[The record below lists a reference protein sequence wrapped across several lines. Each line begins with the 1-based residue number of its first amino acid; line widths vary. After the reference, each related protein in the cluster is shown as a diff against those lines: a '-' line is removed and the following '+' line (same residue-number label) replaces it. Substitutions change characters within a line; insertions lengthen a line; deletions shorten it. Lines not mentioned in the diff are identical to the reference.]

1 MKKYVIAL
9 LVCFTTIALAEE
21 FPCLPGV
28 QNAPEPAQYRHD
40 QIEPLVVTEPVWK
53 TLERMPLDERKN
65 SEIDLVLQR
74 DATPQ
79 ALQMADRI
87 EDLWNGGK
95 FEEAL
100 SLFPELETL
109 TDVNEM
115 AIGNSWRT
123 PVPIEEGIC
132 WNTDV
137 RIGNRDSVLVTALD
151 IHRSTSNLFAVLLL
165 QGDGNTNR
173 WDVYISTDDGANWS
187 ETYDWWANYDINSL
201 SASVVAY
208 HCYVGFS
215 RGFAQDEALLY
226 RFSVL
231 DGAQEDFSGGSDY
244 VTVFTTTSPDSLKEV
259 ALTSNQDYFNDRLY
273 YIAITTQGN
282 LRYFWAYEPDFDDW
296 SEIAT
301 NVTNAKKGLD
311 ATCNEGYA
319 DYFLWTSYVNTAN
332 QLQIDGR
339 ATTWDS
345 ITTYETGTAV
355 DYTAIG
361 AYDDTVTSFFEYHG
375 SGYQVRYLVSY
386 DAGTNWL
393 WGYVDD
399 TTTISESPDVAAR
412 KGGGVAAVYRFYTP
426 THEARYTWRDYA
438 GSWETPV
445 SYSDHEPYWNKPS
458 IEYIGGGIFGVVY
471 LTWNSPQT
479 RAAYFDWHVQTSVDD
494 RQLSFP
500 ASFVLLQNHPNPFN
514 ARTLIG
520 YCLPR
525 SMEVSIE
532 VYDVLGRKIETLAS
546 GHQPGGYHEVSWYV
560 GEVPSGIYFYR
571 IQAGENTETRK
582 MLLLR

>member
-9 LVCFTTIALAEE
+9 LVCFATVALAEE

-40 QIEPLVVTEPVWK
+40 QIEPLVITEPVWK
-53 TLERMPLDERKN
+53 TLERMPLDEREN
-65 SEIDLVLQR
+65 SEIDLFIERNASQ
-74 DATPQ
+74 Q
-79 ALQMADRI
+79 ALQMAEVI
-87 EDLWNGGK
+87 KNLWNTGK

-100 SLFPELETL
+100 SFFPELGTL
-109 TDVNEM
+109 TDIDEM

-123 PVPIEEGIC
+123 PVPTDNGIC
-132 WNTDV
+132 WGTDV

-151 IHRSTSNLFAVLLL
+151 IHRSSGNLFAVLLL

-187 ETYDWWANYDINSL
+187 ETYDWWANYDVNSL

-215 RGFAQDEALLY
+215 RGSAQDQALLY
-226 RFSVL
+226 RFDATNGQRENFG
-231 DGAQEDFSGGSDY
+231 DGSSY
-244 VTVFTTTSPDSLKEV
+244 ITVFTTTSPDSIEEV
-259 ALTSNQDYFNDRLY
+259 ALTSNQDYYDNRLY
-273 YIAITTQGN
+273 YLAITTQDS
-282 LRYFWAYEPDFDDW
+282 LKYFWDNLGCTTW
-296 SEIAT
+296 TEIAT
-301 NVTNAKKGLD
+301 GVTNAKKGLD
-311 ATCNEGYA
+311 ATCNEGFA

-332 QLQIDGR
+332 QLQIDGK

-361 AYDDTVTSFFEYHG
+361 AYHDTVTSFFEYHG
-375 SGYQVRYLVSY
+375 TGYQVRYLVSY

-426 THEARYTWRDYA
+426 TREARYTWRDYA

-445 SYSDHEPYWNKPS
+445 SYSDHEPYWNRPS

-479 RAAYFDWHVQTSVDD
+479 RAAYFDWHVQSSVDD
-494 RQLSFP
+494 RQVSFP
-500 ASFVLLQNHPNPFN
+500 SSFELLQNHPNPFN
-514 ARTLIG
+514 ARTVIG
-520 YCLPR
+520 YSLPR

-532 VYDVLGRKIETLAS
+532 VYDVLGRKIETLTS
-546 GHQPGGYHEVSWYV
+546 GHQPGGYYEVSWNA